1 MHEKQPVHSRR
12 ELFNWG
18 IHGLG
23 ATALTSLLCQDSAA
37 NSGRTEDEKSDRNF
51 PNFPAK
57 AKRAIHICLIGGLSH
72 VDSFDYKPE
81 LARFHGKSLK
91 TDEQPDIFFGQVGL
105 LRKEDWKFKPRG
117 QSGLMIS
124 EMFPH
129 LAELGDDL
137 TLLKSMVSQS
147 ANHTPGLFVAN
158 SGFEFN
164 GYPSMGSWI
173 AYGLGSETEEL
184 PAYVVLN
191 DERGA
196 PNTGASTW
204 SSAFLPANNQGVV
217 LQNGE
222 RPVRDLFPAQKL
234 SPKTDQATRSFIN
247 EINQQHLDRNGD
259 DAILSAR
266 LRSYQLAARMQMSI
280 PAVAD
285 INQES
290 RKTQE
295 DYGVHD
301 KKTADMGRR
310 CLLGR
315 RLLEKGVRFVQLFSG
330 GPIAGSPRAS
340 WDAHENV
347 KENHTLEAGRIDR
360 PIAALLKDLKQRGM
374 LKDTLVLFT
383 TEFGRTPFAQSARD
397 KVGPGRDHNRY
408 AFSCWM
414 AGAGVKPGMSVGET
428 DEIGWKATERPIP
441 WHDFHATV
449 LHLFGI
455 DHEKLTYYHNG
466 IQRRLTNVHGD
477 VIREILT

>member
-1 MHEKQPVHSRR
+1 M
-12 ELFNWG
+12 
-18 IHGLG
+18 
-23 ATALTSLLCQDSAA
+23 
-37 NSGRTEDEKSDRNF
+37 
-51 PNFPAK
+51 PA
-57 AKRAIHICLIGGLSH
+57 S
-72 VDSFDYKPE
+72 
-81 LARFHGKSLK
+81 
-91 TDEQPDIFFGQVGL
+91 
-105 LRKEDWKFKPRG
+105 
-117 QSGLMIS
+117 
-124 EMFPH
+124 
-129 LAELGDDL
+129 
-137 TLLKSMVSQS
+137 
-147 ANHTPGLFVAN
+147 
-158 SGFEFN
+158 
-164 GYPSMGSWI
+164 
-173 AYGLGSETEEL
+173 
-184 PAYVVLN
+184 
-191 DERGA
+191 
-196 PNTGASTW
+196 
-204 SSAFLPANNQGVV
+204 NQGVV

-222 RPVRDLFPAQKL
+222 RPVRDLFPARKMDGA
-234 SPKTDQATRSFIN
+234 TDKATRSFIN
-247 EINQQHLDRNGD
+247 QINQLHLDRNGD

-285 INQES
+285 INKES

-295 DYGVHD
+295 EYGVHD

-360 PIAALLKDLKQRGM
+360 PVAALLKDLKQRGM

-383 TEFGRTPFAQSARD
+383 TEFGRTPFAQSAKD

-414 AGAGVKPGMSVGET
+414 AGAGVKPGISVGET